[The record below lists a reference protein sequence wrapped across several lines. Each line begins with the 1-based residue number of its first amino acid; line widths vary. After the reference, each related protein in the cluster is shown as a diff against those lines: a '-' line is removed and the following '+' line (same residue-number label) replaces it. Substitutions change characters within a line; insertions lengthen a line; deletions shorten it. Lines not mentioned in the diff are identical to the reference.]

1 MLDIMRK
8 NASGWIVKIL
18 FAVIIV
24 VFVFAFGMSGLNS
37 TGDPVL
43 AKVGDQVVTR
53 AEFETVYQRMAEAVS
68 RSNPDVPREQL
79 QSPEFRKMVLGD
91 LLSRKLLLAEAEKLG
106 IAASDK
112 EVFAGIAVQKGFQDA
127 NGRFDKDIYAAVL
140 RQNRMTPAQFEADFK
155 QQLIMSKVKDAVA
168 SSARVTAEQ
177 ARQMYDWVGEQVRI
191 DYIQVKA
198 AMFVDDAAVSG
209 DEVNA
214 FYEANKERFKIPERI
229 KIRQLV
235 FTPVELAK
243 NQAVTDEEVAAYY
256 AANQASMEEGEQ
268 VKARHILVMVKD
280 TDPDSVKTEAKKK
293 IEMVLEKAK
302 SGEDFAKLAQE
313 YSEGPTGPSG
323 GDLGWF
329 GRGAMVPAFE
339 EAAFGAAKG
348 DIVGPVKS
356 RFGWHVIKVE
366 DRKEGSARTLDDAK
380 DEIRIQIAQEKASEQ
395 VQDLLDQSLDR
406 LVSGMTLEDI
416 AKELGLEVVSGE
428 PMPADFLS
436 QAYGVTPEV
445 TQALKELAPGKAY
458 ESPVN
463 INGGYML
470 VEKVEDVPAAYM
482 EIDKVT
488 PAITNLLKNQKTAE
502 LAGNKADEIHK
513 ALIADPVGAEKTY
526 ERKIAVSEPFDRQGN
541 ITGLGA
547 SQELAEAVFA
557 AKDTAWLPDVYVINN
572 SAVIAR
578 LDERIPASEATWE
591 QQKDFWM
598 EQAGNAYK
606 QEMLAAYMD
615 ELSKNADIEITR
627 PDLLQ

>member
-8 NASGWIVKIL
+8 NASGWIVKII
-18 FAVIIV
+18 FAVIII

-43 AKVGDQVVTR
+43 AKVDDQVVTR
-53 AEFETVYQRMAEAVS
+53 AEFEAAYQRMAEAVS
-68 RSNPDVPREQL
+68 RSNPDVSRDQV

-91 LLSRKLLLAEAEKLG
+91 LLSRKLLLAEADKLG

-112 EVFAGIAVQKGFQDA
+112 EVFAGIAVQKGFAGAD
-127 NGRFDKDIYAAVL
+127 GKFDKDIYAAVL

-155 QQLIMSKVKDAVA
+155 QQLIMNKVKDAVS
-168 SSARVTAEQ
+168 SSAKVTPEQ
-177 ARQMYDWVGEQVRI
+177 ARQMFDWVGEQVRI

-198 AMFVDDAAVSG
+198 AMFVDDVTVSG
-209 DEVNA
+209 DEVKA
-214 FYEANKERFKIPERI
+214 YFEANKERFKIPDRI
-229 KIRQLV
+229 KLRRLM
-235 FTPVELAK
+235 FTPAELARHQ
-243 NQAVTDEEVAAYY
+243 NVTDEEVAAYY

-280 TDPDSVKTEAKKK
+280 SDPDSVKSAAKKK
-293 IEMVLEKAK
+293 IEEALAKAR

-323 GDLGWF
+323 GGLGWF

-339 EAAFGAAKG
+339 KAAFGAAKG

-380 DEIRIQIAQEKASEQ
+380 DEIRTQIAQEKASEQ

-406 LVSGMTLEDI
+406 LVSGMTLDDI
-416 AKELGLEVVSGE
+416 AKELGLEAVSAE

-436 QAYGVTPEV
+436 RKYGVAPEV
-445 TQALKELAPGKAY
+445 VQAIQALAPGKAY

-463 INGGYML
+463 IDGGYML
-470 VEKVEDVPAAYM
+470 VEKVEDIPAAYM
-482 EIDKVT
+482 ELDKVT
-488 PAITNLLKNQKTAE
+488 PAITNMLKGQKTAE
-502 LAGNKADEIHK
+502 LAKNKADAIHK
-513 ALIADPVGAEKTY
+513 ALTADPAGAEKTY
-526 ERKIAVSEPFDRQGN
+526 ERKIAISEPFDRQGN

-547 SQELAEAVFA
+547 SRELAEAVFA
-557 AKDTAWLPDVYVINN
+557 AKDTTWLPKVYTINN

-578 LDERIPASEATWE
+578 LDERIPAPEAVWK

-598 EQAGNAYK
+598 EQAGNAYR

-615 ELSKNADIEITR
+615 QLSKHADIEITR